1 MSFLNP
7 IWLWGLTG
15 LLLPVAIHLLSRKE
29 GNVIRL
35 GSVRHVV
42 DSTSASFS
50 SIRLNEIW
58 LLLVR
63 CLLLLFIIFFLSGLY
78 FSFESRDDK
87 KWLVVEK
94 GLERDNDFMPLI
106 DSLRDQGYE
115 LRHLYAGFPLVDDG
129 SELNGS
135 INYWLLAQT
144 LQAEA
149 VAQAVVLS
157 NNYLRNFSGQ
167 RVSLPDNVQWIAKNP
182 TQQEFAMA
190 AIDMGNVIWKRTGSS
205 NALKTHFSTKVS
217 DNGQT
222 AVPADTLLITLVSDN
237 EYEYDK
243 EIMLAA
249 LQVIQQNAPFIF
261 VISDVSVSDYNPV
274 RKADWVIWLSDRKPE
289 VRDLPIIAY
298 NNTEITNDRIVF
310 EQVMPTYWRLNARL
324 NEGIALNSHLVI
336 RLSEILLPVGKF
348 SESVE
353 VNDRRVLPEQ
363 AAWSVTGQVSERK
376 ATSIPGNQNVY
387 WMVLIFFTLIVER
400 LLALKRNQ

>member
-1 MSFLNP
+1 M
-7 IWLWGLTG
+7 
-15 LLLPVAIHLLSRKE
+15 
-29 GNVIRL
+29 IRL

-42 DSTSASFS
+42 DSTSARFS

-106 DSLRDQGYE
+106 DSLLNQGYE

-129 SELNGS
+129 SDSKINGS
-135 INYWLLAQT
+135 INYWLLAQA
-144 LQAEA
+144 LQDEA
-149 VAQAVVLS
+149 VEQAVVIS
-157 NNYLRNFSGQ
+157 NNYIKNFNGQ
-167 RVSLPDNVQWIAKNP
+167 RINPPDNIRWITKSLVQH
-182 TQQEFAMA
+182 EFELAS
-190 AIDMGNVIWKRTGSS
+190 IDNGEFTWRRTGSS
-205 NALKTHFSTKVS
+205 NDLKTHFSTQILEGKA
-217 DNGQT
+217 T
-222 AVPADTLLITLVSDN
+222 RKADTLSIILVSDN
-237 EYEYDK
+237 EYEYNK
-243 EIMLAA
+243 KIMLAA
-249 LQVIQQNAPFIF
+249 LQAIQQTAPFIF
-261 VISDVSVSDYNPV
+261 TIADVSMEEFDPS

-289 VRDLPIIAY
+289 VRDLPMIAY
-298 NNTEITNDRIVF
+298 SNTEITNDRIVF
-310 EQVMPTYWRLNARL
+310 EQVTPTYWRLNARL

-353 VNDRRVLPEQ
+353 ANDRRVMPEK

-387 WMVLIFFTLIVER
+387 WMVLIFFTLIIER

>member
-35 GSVRHVV
+35 GSVRYVV
-42 DSTSASFS
+42 DSTSARFS

-78 FSFESRDDK
+78 FSFESSHDK

-106 DSLRDQGYE
+106 DSLLNQGYE
-115 LRHLYAGFPLVDDG
+115 LRYLYEGFPLVDDDPEINR
-129 SELNGS
+129 SV
-135 INYWLLAQT
+135 NYWFLMQA
-144 LQAEA
+144 LQAEP
-149 VAQAVVLS
+149 VEQAVVLS
-157 NNYLRNFSGQ
+157 NNYIMNFRGQ
-167 RVSLPDNVQWIAKNP
+167 RINLPDNIRWITKSP
-182 TQQEFAMA
+182 EQHEFELAS
-190 AIDMGNVIWKRTGSS
+190 IDNGEFTWRRTGSS
-205 NALKTHFSTKVS
+205 NDLKTHFSIQVLEGKATRK
-217 DNGQT
+217 
-222 AVPADTLLITLVSDN
+222 ADTLSIILVSDN

-243 EIMLAA
+243 KIMLAA
-249 LQVIQQNAPFIF
+249 LQAIQQTAPFIF
-261 VISDVSVSDYNPV
+261 TIADVSMEEFDPS
-274 RKADWVIWLSDRKPE
+274 RKADWVIWLSDRKAE
-289 VRDLPIIAY
+289 VRDLPMIAY
-298 NNTEITNDRIVF
+298 SNTEITNGRIVF
-310 EQVMPTYWRLNARL
+310 EQVTPTYWRLNARL
-324 NEGIALNSHLVI
+324 NEGIALNAHLVI

-353 VNDRRVLPEQ
+353 ANDRRVLPEQ